1 MFEYPRSPS
10 ATRSRASTPTTSSR
24 AVAILQLPL
33 PAGPLARAQH
43 RVRGS
48 AARSDE
54 FVVDD
59 FVLTTG
65 SVDVV
70 SRMKFKEWAQFEAI
84 ETLQNKDVSAALRVG
99 EAS

>member
-1 MFEYPRSPS
+1 MRPFYFLETVFEYPRSPS

-70 SRMKFKEWAQFEAI
+70 SKMKFKEWA
-84 ETLQNKDVSAALRVG
+84 SAFHG
-99 EAS
+99 EDQCSSV